1 MLTLMKV
8 QCPHCGIEGQV
19 MAPNAGTLIVGPC
32 PECHRLV
39 AIFAGEALP
48 LDDTIMNGV
57 SIEDKYNHVKKVLFD
72 YVESRV
78 RNCFTLPSDM
88 LPGDADKQAMPP
100 PAPVDPLSDR
110 APISEAEM
118 RRFMQQ
124 GINELDNPE
133 FFEKLF

>member
-8 QCPHCGIEGQV
+8 HCPHCGIEGQV

-48 LDDTIMNGV
+48 LDDTIMNGLSV
-57 SIEDKYNHVKKVLFD
+57 DDKYNHVKKVLFD

-78 RNCFTLPSDM
+78 RNCFALPPDIT
-88 LPGDADKQAMPP
+88 PNEVDKHPVKP
-100 PAPVDPLSDR
+100 TEPVDPFSNM
-110 APISEAEM
+110 APISEADL
-118 RRFMQQ
+118 RRFIQQ
-124 GINELDNPE
+124 GVNELDNPE